1 MGTGKIV
8 TFYVL
13 SYYNALSRSISAAA
27 FYFNLDEFSIFFYIC
42 THIILVMGKQPSTEQ
57 SVRIQT
63 SVLNGVEKKVLMW
76 LAKRQPK
83 WADSDMLT
91 FIGFIGAVVIAA
103 GYILSNFN
111 VHFLWLASLGF
122 VINWYGD
129 SLDGTLARYRKQ
141 QRPIYGFYLD
151 HTMDAINETFMFL
164 GVGLSPFMRFD
175 LSCILLVIYLMLTL
189 NVSMNAHLKGEFRL
203 TYAKLGPTEFRLI
216 CIIANAVLVFVK
228 PLRTWGLELSWF
240 SSTMELHILDLI
252 GIVILL
258 VLVLIYIITILQ
270 DARYY
275 AKIDPKHKDE

>member
-1 MGTGKIV
+1 MDTK
-8 TFYVL
+8 TP
-13 SYYNALSRSISAAA
+13 N
-27 FYFNLDEFSIFFYIC
+27 
-42 THIILVMGKQPSTEQ
+42 EQ

-63 SVLNGVEKKVLMW
+63 SVLNRLEKKALLW
-76 LAKRQPK
+76 LAERQPK

-103 GYILSNFN
+103 GYILSNYN

-129 SLDGTLARYRKQ
+129 SLDGTLARFRKQ

-151 HTMDAINETFMFL
+151 HTMDAINEMFMFM

-216 CIIANAVLVFVK
+216 CILANVVLVFVK
-228 PLRTWGLELSWF
+228 PLRTWVLEIPWF
-240 SSTMELHILDLI
+240 SSTLALHALDMV
-252 GIVILL
+252 GIAILL
-258 VLVLIYIITILQ
+258 ALVVIYIITISQ
-270 DARYY
+270 DIRYY
-275 AKIDPKHKDE
+275 AKIDPKPGKE

>member
-1 MGTGKIV
+1 MRLLLRNT
-8 TFYVL
+8 
-13 SYYNALSRSISAAA
+13 SRKTM
-27 FYFNLDEFSIFFYIC
+27 E
-42 THIILVMGKQPSTEQ
+42 KPSSTKQ

-63 SVLNGVEKKVLMW
+63 SVLNGVEKKALLW
-76 LAKRQPK
+76 LAERQPK

-103 GYILSNFN
+103 GYILSNYN

-122 VINWYGD
+122 IINWYGD

-151 HTMDAINETFMFL
+151 HTMDAINETFMFM

-175 LSCILLVIYLMLTL
+175 LSCVLLVIYLMLTL

-216 CIIANAVLVFVK
+216 CIIANAVLVFAK
-228 PLRTWGLELSWF
+228 PLRTWALELPWF
-240 SSTMELHILDLI
+240 SSTLELHALDLI

-258 VLVLIYIITILQ
+258 ALVLIYIITIGQ

-275 AKIDPKHKDE
+275 ARIDPKHKDE

>member
-1 MGTGKIV
+1 MEKPT
-8 TFYVL
+8 
-13 SYYNALSRSISAAA
+13 
-27 FYFNLDEFSIFFYIC
+27 
-42 THIILVMGKQPSTEQ
+42 STKQ

-63 SVLNGVEKKVLMW
+63 SLLNGVEKKALLW
-76 LAKRQPK
+76 LAERQPK

-91 FIGFIGAVVIAA
+91 FIGFIGSVVIAA
-103 GYILSNFN
+103 GYILSKYN
-111 VHFLWLASLGF
+111 VNFLWLASLGF

-151 HTMDAINETFMFL
+151 HTMDAINETFMFM

-175 LSCILLVIYLMLTL
+175 LSCVLLVVYLMLTL

-216 CIIANAVLVFVK
+216 CIILNTVLVFVK
-228 PLRTWGLELSWF
+228 PLRTWALELPWL
-240 SSTMELHILDLI
+240 SSSLELHALDLV

-258 VLVLIYIITILQ
+258 VLVTIYIVTILH

-275 AKIDPKHKDE
+275 ARIDPKPKNE

>member
-1 MGTGKIV
+1 M
-8 TFYVL
+8 
-13 SYYNALSRSISAAA
+13 
-27 FYFNLDEFSIFFYIC
+27 E
-42 THIILVMGKQPSTEQ
+42 KQPTTEQ

-63 SVLNGVEKKVLMW
+63 SVLNGVEKKALVW
-76 LAKRQPK
+76 LAERQPK
-83 WADSDMLT
+83 WVDSDMLT

-103 GYILSNFN
+103 GYILSNYN

-129 SLDGTLARYRKQ
+129 SLDGTLARHRKQ

-151 HTMDAINETFMFL
+151 HTMDAINEVFMFM
-164 GVGLSPFMRFD
+164 GVGLSPFMKFD
-175 LSCILLVIYLMLTL
+175 LACVLLVVYLMLTL

-216 CIIANAVLVFVK
+216 CIIANALLALAK
-228 PLRTWGLELSWF
+228 PLRIWKLEFTWF
-240 SSTMELHILDLI
+240 SSTLELHILDII

-258 VLVLIYIITILQ
+258 ALILIYIITILQ

-275 AKIDPKHKDE
+275 AKIDPKHKNE